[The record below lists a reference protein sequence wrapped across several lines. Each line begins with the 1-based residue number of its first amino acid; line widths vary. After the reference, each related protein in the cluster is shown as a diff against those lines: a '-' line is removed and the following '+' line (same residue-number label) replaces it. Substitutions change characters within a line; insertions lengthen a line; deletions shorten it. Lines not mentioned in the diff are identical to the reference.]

1 MNEDELRKV
10 FFEFKQK
17 YPHIQGLN
25 LTQQKKILDGELV
38 IVKVSGTNKFTL
50 MTKEDIQPGGKLD
63 QRNEEIRERNEEIR
77 RQNAEIRRGLR
88 DLLGSAPKDL
98 IDLAFADFDKK
109 GE

>member
-1 MNEDELRKV
+1 MNEDELRKI

-50 MTKEDIQPGGKLD
+50 MTKEDVQPGGKLD
-63 QRNEEIRERNEEIR
+63 QRNQEIREMNQKIR
-77 RQNAEIRRGLR
+77 EMNREVRRGFR
-88 DLLGSAPKDL
+88 DALGSAPQDL
-98 IDLAFADFDKK
+98 IDLVLSTFNKK